1 MNETQ
6 INWKLDTAEERTRKL
21 KNRLKGKFQITAQK
35 GKKMENIKEKLRNIE
50 KSLRRN
56 KINIFRVQGGQNVKN
71 GEKY

>member
-1 MNETQ
+1 MNKTQ
-6 INWKLDTAEERTRKL
+6 IKWKLDTAEERTRKL